1 MAKEEGEEVSAEPS
15 SDSVNAS
22 QTVGKKR
29 TIAVS
34 RNGKSGSDEKAE
46 TKKPKT
52 ESDGSKD
59 VVTND
64 TIQALADELG
74 LADEEEIHPPS
85 PPKKAVAT
93 SAAELKRDSAGSDGK
108 PMALSSQAGLR
119 RTDGIRGRL
128 EGVGGRTD
136 GVRGRGANVFAAVV
150 AETTRAEPP
159 QQDLTAVLR
168 MEGLRRP
175 FTEKQLRELLAETGE
190 VTWFWINR
198 IKSLA
203 YAEFGSESEADA
215 TRRALYD
222 LQVPAPRA
230 ARSSHAAQSR
240 ALPLRTART
249 SPCVPRALHPQPRPQ
264 PCRAF
269 LSPAALRL
277 GKRALCPRRPATLHP
292 HTARRLRTAPVS
304 AAAGR

>member
-1 MAKEEGEEVSAEPS
+1 MRPDVNVCRGMTKEEGEEVSAEPS

-93 SAAELKRDSAGSDGK
+93 SAAELKRETHGAFVSSRAEANGRYSRSAGGRRGEDGWCTG
-108 PMALSSQAGLR
+108 QGR
-119 RTDGIRGRL
+119 QCVRCRG
-128 EGVGGRTD
+128 
-136 GVRGRGANVFAAVV
+136 
-150 AETTRAEPP
+150 
-159 QQDLTAVLR
+159 
-168 MEGLRRP
+168 
-175 FTEKQLRELLAETGE
+175 
-190 VTWFWINR
+190 
-198 IKSLA
+198 
-203 YAEFGSESEADA
+203 
-215 TRRALYD
+215 
-222 LQVPAPRA
+222 
-230 ARSSHAAQSR
+230 
-240 ALPLRTART
+240 
-249 SPCVPRALHPQPRPQ
+249 C
-264 PCRAF
+264 
-269 LSPAALRL
+269 
-277 GKRALCPRRPATLHP
+277 
-292 HTARRLRTAPVS
+292 
-304 AAAGR
+304 